1 MRTRVVKTT
10 LVHLSKQKNMDN
22 LSPKMEKRYNMI
34 VSNLR
39 KAKSEKDTDRI
50 YSNHIVLLPK
60 KVKNIICDRLIN
72 IGLAEKSD
80 DNIYLLYDDGL

>member
-1 MRTRVVKTT
+1 M
-10 LVHLSKQKNMDN
+10 NN

-39 KAKSEKDTDRI
+39 KAKSEEDTDRI
-50 YSNHIVLLPK
+50 YSNHIVLRPK
-60 KVKNIICDRLIN
+60 KVKNIIYDRLIN

>member
-1 MRTRVVKTT
+1 M
-10 LVHLSKQKNMDN
+10 NN

-39 KAKSEKDTDRI
+39 KAKSEEDTDRI

-60 KVKNIICDRLIN
+60 KVKKKCVSPHWNKKPRP
-72 IGLAEKSD
+72 KR
-80 DNIYLLYDDGL
+80 

>member
-1 MRTRVVKTT
+1 
-10 LVHLSKQKNMDN
+10 MDN

-39 KAKSEKDTDRI
+39 KAKSEKDIDRI

>member
-1 MRTRVVKTT
+1 M
-10 LVHLSKQKNMDN
+10 NN

-39 KAKSEKDTDRI
+39 KAKSEEDTDRI
-50 YSNHIVLLPK
+50 YSNIVLLPK
-60 KVKNIICDRLIN
+60 KVYDIVFNRLIS

-80 DNIYLLYDDGL
+80 DGMCLFYDDGL